1 MRNCSPRHIILCS
14 KTITQIL
21 AWATLFVSIYSTAS
35 LGLSHLLA
43 QIYEFETSIGRLWI
57 KASSNII
64 LTLVFIFFPLG
75 GALGDVYWGRYKAVV
90 SGLVVTAVSMVTG
103 TVGSLLWAK
112 EDWIKDPNIYRL
124 VAVLVV
130 ATLILFIIGF
140 ALFTSNKIQFGLD
153 QLIEK
158 PSESLGVFVHWTVW
172 AGKLGML
179 IVSILYTSTFCPKGE
194 AETVITWFVHAVSI
208 LFLLLIIL
216 FLIMAYCTRRH
227 FNRDRVKYNPYKMI
241 FKVLNFARKN
251 KYPVGPVSA
260 FAHCYDYRPS
270 RLDYAKE
277 RYGGP
282 FTTSVVEDVKAFKN
296 VFLVL
301 LALGPIY
308 ILDIPAESIIL
319 NKLSTH
325 IDKSFSN
332 ETCDGRFDI
341 GTITPLANVILF
353 PLYMWLV
360 YSVFRRKQV
369 KIFHRLSFGMIVYI
383 LSVASML
390 VIDLAGHV
398 VLYTQNQT
406 QPMCMFVQEDPLI
419 KFSKIHWV
427 VWIIPGI
434 AKGFGHNIVM
444 ATSFE
449 FISAQSP
456 HTMQGVLVGSM
467 YALLGIFCSLGGFVL
482 VPFSLNSIWK
492 DGYLGQYP
500 PVVSC
505 GFGYYL
511 VCITVAMIG
520 FILFII
526 AVKRYKYRRR
536 DEEPYS
542 KACVEE
548 IFARRIESRC
558 DYFDYDKLSNS
569 NEY

>member
-1 MRNCSPRHIILCS
+1 MFQPKTS
-14 KTITQIL
+14 KEYF
-21 AWATLFVSIYSTAS
+21 WVS
-35 LGLSHLLA
+35 G
-43 QIYEFETSIGRLWI
+43 TSKVIF
-57 KASSNII
+57 
-64 LTLVFIFFPLG
+64 TLVFIFLPLG

-112 EDWIKDPNIYRL
+112 EDWVKDPNIHIL
-124 VAVLVV
+124 VAVLVTM
-130 ATLILFIIGF
+130 TLILFIIGL
-140 ALFTSNKIQFGLD
+140 ALFMSNTIQFGLD
-153 QLIEK
+153 QLMEK
-158 PSESLGVFVHWTVW
+158 PSESLGVFVHWFVW

-179 IVSILYTSTFCPKGE
+179 IGGILYASTYCPKGE

-208 LFLLLIIL
+208 LFLLLLIL

-241 FKVLNFARKN
+241 FKVLTFARKN

-282 FTTSVVEDVKAFKN
+282 FTTSDVEDVKAFKN
-296 VFLVL
+296 AFLVL
-301 LALGPIY
+301 LAIGPAY
-308 ILDIPAESIIL
+308 ILEIPSSDML
-319 NKLSTH
+319 FNKLSSH
-325 IDKSFSN
+325 VGFGFSN
-332 ETCDGRFDI
+332 ETCDGQFDI
-341 GTITPLANVILF
+341 GDTINCANVILF

-369 KIFHRLSFGMIVYI
+369 KIFHRLTLGLVFFIF
-383 LSVASML
+383 SVVSML

-398 VLYTQNQT
+398 ALYAQNQT
-406 QPMCMFVQEDPLI
+406 QPVCMFVEDKLFT
-419 KFSKIHWV
+419 KTLNIHWSV
-427 VWIIPGI
+427 LIISGI
-434 AKGFGHNIVM
+434 AKGFGYDIIM

-456 HTMQGVLVGSM
+456 HTMQGVLVGSI
-467 YALLGIFCSLGGFVL
+467 YAQQGIFCALGGFAL
-482 VPFSLNSIWK
+482 VPFTLKWIWV
-492 DGYLGQYP
+492 DGYQQQHL

-520 FILFII
+520 FISFIV
-526 AVKRYKYRRR
+526 AVKRYKYRMR

-542 KACVEE
+542 QACVEE
-548 IFARRIESRC
+548 IFARRIESRGQF
-558 DYFDYDKLSNS
+558 FDYEELSGT